1 MQQNDREEQEQE
13 TGRQA
18 IEQPNQEVEPTAA
31 PMEERIEE
39 ERRRADSYLD
49 LLQRT
54 QADFVNYRRRAGQE
68 RSEERLIAQ
77 SVLLSQLLPVL
88 DDLERALQSAPPE
101 ISAQPWGQGL
111 TLIARRLTT
120 LLNQLGVRQI
130 GAPGEPFDTHWHE
143 AIMTEPRADVPEGT
157 ILSVTQPGYALR
169 ERLIRPAQVS
179 VAGAPPSSNDA
190 PVQPENSKS

>member
-54 QADFVNYRRRAGQE
+54 QADFVNYRR
-68 RSEERLIAQ
+68 
-77 SVLLSQLLPVL
+77 
-88 DDLERALQSAPPE
+88 
-101 ISAQPWGQGL
+101 
-111 TLIARRLTT
+111 
-120 LLNQLGVRQI
+120 
-130 GAPGEPFDTHWHE
+130 
-143 AIMTEPRADVPEGT
+143 
-157 ILSVTQPGYALR
+157 
-169 ERLIRPAQVS
+169 
-179 VAGAPPSSNDA
+179 
-190 PVQPENSKS
+190 